1 MSAASG
7 TRRGQPAVDSAAAAR
22 WPMRRLWP
30 LLAVVTLLAYLPALS
45 GGLIWDD
52 SGHVTRPDLRSFD
65 GLVRI
70 WTELG
75 ATQQYYPVLHSA
87 FWLEHRLW
95 GDAPLGYH
103 LLNVLLHAVSAGLV
117 VILLRRLAVPGAA
130 LAGFIFAVHP
140 VTVESVAWISEQKNT
155 LSTVCYLLAALAY
168 LEFDERRG
176 QAAKIAARRGNF
188 RSLTPYLVAS
198 VLFLLALFSKSVTAT
213 LPAALLVVGWWRR
226 GRLSWRHDAVPLLPW
241 FAAGAGAGL
250 LTAWVERRFIG
261 AQGDDFT
268 LGGLERCL
276 LAGRAAWFYLGKLLW
291 PADLIFVYPRWN
303 VDAGI
308 AWQYL
313 FPLALL
319 ALLAA
324 LAWRRQRGLLAGM
337 LFFTGSLFPALGFVN
352 VYPFVFS
359 YVADHFQYLACLGII
374 APFAAGWETLT
385 GRFAPALRRPGAI
398 LLLLVL
404 GVLTWRQSGTYHD
417 LFVLYETTL
426 DRNPAAWMAENNL
439 GTALVDAGRGP
450 EAIPH
455 FTRALELKRDYPEA
469 ENNLGNDLSQL
480 GRPQEAIPHLQ
491 RALRLQPIFAE
502 AHNNLGRALMDT
514 GHPAEGLAEFQ
525 EAVRLKPA
533 YALAHSNLGLALA
546 RGGDTAAALV
556 HFEQAAQLDP
566 GSALYHTNLGNA
578 FLQLGRLSEAIP
590 QYEEA
595 LRSNPGDADTHYR
608 LALALRQAGQ
618 LAEAV
623 EHYNEAM
630 RLKSLPVLP
639 PAR

>member
-1 MSAASG
+1 MSAASRAPP
-7 TRRGQPAVDSAAAAR
+7 RRAGGGSGAAAVP

-30 LLAVVTLLAYLPALS
+30 LLAAVTLLAYLPALP
-45 GGLIWDD
+45 GGLLWDD
-52 SGHVTRPDLRSFD
+52 IGHVTRPDLRSFA

-95 GDAPLGYH
+95 GDATLGYH

-155 LSTVCYLLAALAY
+155 LSTVFYLLAALAY
-168 LEFDERRG
+168 LEFEDGRDAPGGTPPRLLG
-176 QAAKIAARRGNF
+176 
-188 RSLTPYLVAS
+188 LPPYLVAT

-226 GRLSWRHDAVPLLPW
+226 GRLSWRDDVVPLLPW

-261 AQGDDFT
+261 AQGADFT
-268 LGGLERCL
+268 LSGLERGL
-276 LAGRAAWFYLGKLLW
+276 LAGRVVWFYLGKLLW

-303 VDAGI
+303 VDAGS

-324 LAWRRQRGLLAGM
+324 LAWKRQRGLLAGM

-385 GRFAPALRRPGAI
+385 GRLAPAVRRLGAV
-398 LLLLVL
+398 LLVAIL
-404 GVLTWRQSGTYHD
+404 GVLTWRQSGTYRD
-417 LFVLYETTL
+417 LFVLYQTTL

-439 GTALVDAGRGP
+439 GTALVDAGQGS

-455 FTRALELKRDYPEA
+455 FTRALELKPDYPEA

-502 AHNNLGRALMDT
+502 AHNNLGRALMDS
-514 GHPAEGLAEFQ
+514 GHAAEGLAEFQ
-525 EAVRLKPA
+525 EAVRLKPG

-546 RGGDTAAALV
+546 RGGDTAAALG

-566 GSALYHTNLGNA
+566 GSALYHANLGNA

-595 LRSNPGDADTHYR
+595 LQSDPGDADIQYR
-608 LALALRQAGQ
+608 LALALRQAGR
-618 LAEAV
+618 LSEAV